1 MEEIRMTFYR
11 VNRIDFK
18 YNENIKPDT
27 KFQLK
32 PRFECKMGVNGKML
46 FVNLGVAVL
55 NEEANPTPFDLK
67 VNLVGGFTMG
77 DFAPEDNKIR
87 LKACLR
93 QLMPYLHSTVASI
106 TADCNI
112 PAYFL
117 PIIDVNEMVN
127 LSKENEPGANFD
139 LGKTNIN

>member
-1 MEEIRMTFYR
+1 MEEIKMTFYR
-11 VNRIDFK
+11 VNKIDFK
-18 YNENIKPDT
+18 YNEQVKPDT

-32 PRFECKMGVNGKML
+32 PRFDCKMGVNGKML
-46 FVNLGVAVL
+46 FVNLGVTVT
-55 NEEANPTPFDLK
+55 NDQNNPTPFDLQ
-67 VNLVGGFTMG
+67 VSLVGGFAMG
-77 DFAPEDNKIR
+77 DYAPEDNKIR

-117 PIIDVNEMVN
+117 PIIDVAEMVN
-127 LSKENEPGANFD
+127 LSKENEVGPNF
-139 LGKTNIN
+139 N